1 MSDISKA
8 LYLLALMSLP
18 VMADRALPVAPVNAS
33 MVAAAGL
40 QRLDTTELK
49 KAFSGKR
56 SEQNVRGKSYR
67 AEYGL
72 DGSVVLDDT
81 SGLMDRGTFSITDKA
96 AAVFVCDW
104 SSR

>member
-1 MSDISKA
+1 
-8 LYLLALMSLP
+8 
-18 VMADRALPVAPVNAS
+18 
-33 MVAAAGL
+33 
-40 QRLDTTELK
+40 
-49 KAFSGKR
+49 
-56 SEQNVRGKSYR
+56 VRGKSYR